1 MSKCEKCLFHIVDN
15 DMGATHDCCLL
26 KDNIAERVKACD
38 NSENCKKRL
47 TLEEAKKIVE
57 QREEEVTD
65 EQRSAD

>member
-1 MSKCEKCLFHIVDN
+1 
-15 DMGATHDCCLL
+15 MGATHDCCLL
-26 KDNIAERVKACD
+26 KDTLAEAIEACD

-47 TLEEAKKIVE
+47 TLGEAKRIVE